1 MSSVSVETALKA
13 FGARVKT
20 CPEPGEGVHQWFY
33 HAACCAVDAG
43 FPDEE
48 AIVEIEALA
57 TRDPNGSE
65 IEDALAA
72 ARGEKRQRSPRWSP
86 SNLMAVPKIVQDGP
100 TVVGLISKSPE
111 PIRFG
116 EPSRVEE
123 TIDAFFRDNPWLCV
137 GTADDSFFTGR
148 RETLRGRLHR
158 YSLVVP
164 SPMLAQNVLLTY
176 RLRPSLMTNRPSC
189 LSIMVELGLF

>member
-13 FGARVKT
+13 FGARVKP
-20 CPEPGEGVHQWFY
+20 CPEPVEGVHQWFY

-72 ARGEKRQRSPRWSP
+72 ARGQRRRRSPRWSP
-86 SNLMAVPKIVQDGP
+86 SNLMAVRKIVQDGP
-100 TVVGLISKSPE
+100 TVLGLISKSPK

-116 EPSRVEE
+116 HPSRAEE
-123 TIDAFFRDNPWLCV
+123 IVDA
-137 GTADDSFFTGR
+137 
-148 RETLRGRLHR
+148 
-158 YSLVVP
+158 
-164 SPMLAQNVLLTY
+164 
-176 RLRPSLMTNRPSC
+176 
-189 LSIMVELGLF
+189 LFL